1 VIRIERLL
9 DLPDCLLAYTEAM
22 ESWSVGFD
30 GDEDVERHA
39 AMTGDSV
46 AKPPLRIRVVSDYI

>member
-1 VIRIERLL
+1 
-9 DLPDCLLAYTEAM
+9 M

-39 AMTGDSV
+39 GVESGG
-46 AKPPLRIRVVSDYI
+46 KPRLRLRIVTDYI